1 MEDFKKLDELADM
14 MAQRDYLVKKRKV
27 IAETLTSLS
36 QEEIR
41 LQSQSKK
48 ETNDYKSMEQIPIK
62 KLMKLFSENYEELLN
77 KEYREMKI
85 AQYKYEALLEKIK
98 SLQGEITNINE
109 LLKQYDEVEP
119 AYKVLLNAKMTWAN
133 QNGFAQV
140 EDYEREIRNIR
151 FHIKELD
158 EAILALKRMLLS
170 LTSAKGELA
179 SMLSVN
185 NEKIINESLIPESIK
200 RDQIK
205 RVSQFISDS
214 MEKSD
219 HLMREL
225 RDLKPYFDH
234 FVLEAMGRAE
244 SFDVYFE
251 RIFSEKSM
259 SSQVEEAYRTI
270 TVKFEASKRLL
281 IALEKMKTS
290 CEDHIESITKKRNE
304 MILSL

>member
-14 MAQRDYLVKKRKV
+14 MAQRDYLIKKRKV

-98 SLQGEITNINE
+98 SLQGEIANINE
-109 LLKQYDEVEP
+109 LLRQYDDVEP
-119 AYKVLLNAKMTWAN
+119 AYKILLNAKMAWAN
-133 QNGFAQV
+133 KNGFDQI

-214 MEKSD
+214 MEKSEQ
-219 HLMREL
+219 LMREL
-225 RDLKPYFDH
+225 KDLKPYFDH
-234 FVLEAMGRAE
+234 IILEAMGRTE
-244 SFDVYFE
+244 SFEVYFE

-259 SSQVEEAYRTI
+259 SNQIEEAYQTI

-281 IALEKMKTS
+281 TALEKMKTS

>member
-1 MEDFKKLDELADM
+1 MEDFKKLDELIDM
-14 MAQRDYLVKKRKV
+14 MAQRDYLIKKRKV

-98 SLQGEITNINE
+98 SLQGEIANINE
-109 LLKQYDEVEP
+109 LLRQYDDVEP
-119 AYKVLLNAKMTWAN
+119 AYKILLNAKMAWAN
-133 QNGFAQV
+133 KNGFDQI

-214 MEKSD
+214 MEKSEK
-219 HLMREL
+219 LMREL
-225 RDLKPYFDH
+225 KDLKPYFDH
-234 FVLEAMGRAE
+234 IILEAMGRTE
-244 SFDVYFE
+244 SFEVYFE

-259 SSQVEEAYRTI
+259 SNQIEEAYRTI

-304 MILSL
+304 MIISL